1 MTNLWVI
8 LVALL
13 GGLPGGDDTA
23 QLTDEQK
30 AELSQYFGF
39 GQFDVYKIK
48 PGIGLMRLADLNKD
62 GRTDVVLWNSH
73 QSRIEVFYQ
82 PDPSDPKPSTAAAA
96 AALERNE
103 VPNRGNLR
111 NENIPVAYRV
121 AAMEVGEFTGDGR
134 PDIVFFGEPK
144 ELVVV
149 PSKPDGGF
157 GPTTG
162 VRAPEGEPRGGAL
175 AVGDFNG
182 DKRDDVA
189 LIGAELIL
197 LYYGKPDGGFSKP
210 SRIVHTI
217 KQPLLMLRGDLN
229 GDRKDDLVVGSD
241 EDEYGVYAWLQEAG
255 GLLGPMRR
263 MKVPKLRSMTIAK
276 GPKGDELF
284 SIESVTGRLKH
295 FMWDTPMAKAAG
307 ADWPQLFYTYPVKSQ
322 SKRRP
327 IAFGDVTGDGKVDV
341 IAVDPEAAQLILFE
355 QGPGGLEPGTAYPGL
370 VKTLDVAVADI
381 DGDGKNEV
389 LSVSGEEKMI
399 GVSHFTDGRLTF
411 PTAIKST
418 GEPQAVAVG
427 SLKVGEPPRQLA
439 YVSKEKGKASIT
451 IANAADGDVVRTW
464 ELESLDDEAAGL
476 RFIDLNQDGLNDL
489 VLFVRFNPLQAF
501 VQKPDGSFEAFKG
514 PQAREGLV
522 KEASV
527 EGYCLADVTGDG
539 KPEFILAQKNLAR
552 AFVIRDGQW
561 TVVDQYNPESAD
573 AQLSG
578 VAAVP
583 GQSGSPTLVFYD
595 KKSRDLLVMERR
607 EDKTYAVSRT
617 MPVGA
622 FELTAMDAELIGA
635 DRKPAILMADAKSL
649 LVLRPNEE
657 AATLVEKHSYETAI
671 KDAYLMDSVVG
682 DLNGDGVR
690 DLAVV
695 DGRKAN
701 VEILTTLPSGDF
713 VKALA
718 FQVFQGKRF
727 RDEPEARGEPRE
739 VLIGDV
745 TGDKRDD
752 LVIVVHDRLIVYPGQ

>member
-1 MTNLWVI
+1 MNVCVL
-8 LVALL
+8 LVVLL
-13 GGLPGGDDTA
+13 GAMAGGDDAA

-30 AELSQYFGF
+30 AELARYFGF

-82 PDPSDPKPSTAAAA
+82 PGPNDPKPTTAPSE
-96 AALERNE
+96 LERNE

-121 AAMEVGEFTGDGR
+121 ASMEVGEFTGDGR

-149 PSKPDGGF
+149 PSKPEGGF
-157 GPTTG
+157 GPATG
-162 VRAPEGEPRGGAL
+162 IRAPEGDARSGAL

-189 LIGAELIL
+189 LIGADLIL
-197 LYYGKPDGGFSKP
+197 LYYGKPEGGFAKP

-217 KQPLLMLRGDLN
+217 KQPLLMLRADLN
-229 GDRKDDLVVGSD
+229 GDGRDDLIVGSD
-241 EDEYGVYAWLQEAG
+241 EDEYGVYGWLQEAG

-276 GPKGDELF
+276 GAKGDELF
-284 SIESVTGRLKH
+284 AIESVTGRLKH
-295 FMWDTPMAKAAG
+295 FLWDVPTTRAAG

-327 IAFGDVTGDGKVDV
+327 VAFGDVTGDGKVDV
-341 IAVDPEAAQLILFE
+341 VAVDPEAAQLILFE

-389 LSVSGEEKMI
+389 LSVSAEEKMI
-399 GVSHFTDGRLTF
+399 GVSRFAEGRLSF
-411 PTAIKST
+411 PTAIKSS

-427 SLKVGEPPRQLA
+427 ALKAGDPPRQLA

-464 ELESLDDEAAGL
+464 ELESLDDEAAGV

-514 PQAREGLV
+514 PQTREGLV
-522 KEASV
+522 KEATV

-561 TVVDQYNPESAD
+561 TVVDQYNPESSD

-583 GQSGSPTLVFYD
+583 GASGSPTLVFYD

-607 EDKTYAVSRT
+607 EDKTYAVTRT

-622 FELTAMDAELIGA
+622 FELTAMDAEAIGA

-690 DLAVV
+690 DIAVV

-701 VEILTTLPSGDF
+701 IEILTTLPGGDF

-739 VLIGDV
+739 ALIGDV
-745 TGDKRDD
+745 TGDQRDD